1 VTFKIPKNSKQQALN
16 YDHYDLTFAQWCI
29 YGSQGLALAGVFAY
43 VFYRNVIVFLILIPF
58 GILYPLLKRKEE
70 KEKRLQQLNVEFKE
84 GILLLASF
92 LSAGYSV
99 ENAFA
104 SSVRELTLLFG
115 ENGLIT
121 REFKHIENQIK
132 INRSVEQALSE
143 FAARSGLDDVKNFAE
158 VFGAAKRSGGE
169 LVSIISHTANVI
181 RDKVSVRQEILTMS
195 ASKQFEQKVMNMIPF
210 FIVIYIDITSPGFF
224 HVMYTTAIGR
234 IVMTICMVLY
244 VSAFFISKKIMSI
257 EI

>member
-1 VTFKIPKNSKQQALN
+1 MR
-16 YDHYDLTFAQWCI
+16 YDDYVLTPAQWCI
-29 YGSQGLALAGVFAY
+29 YGAQGLALSGVFAY
-43 VFYRNVIVFLILIPF
+43 VFYRSVLVFLLLIPI
-58 GILYPLLKRKEE
+58 GILYPLIKRKEQ
-70 KEKRLQQLNVEFKE
+70 KEKRLQQLNIEFKE

-99 ENAFA
+99 ENAFS
-104 SSVRELTLLFG
+104 SSVRELILLFG

-121 REFKHIENQIK
+121 KEFRHIENQIK
-132 INRSVEQALSE
+132 INCSVEQALTE

-158 VFGAAKRSGGE
+158 VFVAAKRSGGE

-195 ASKQFEQKVMNMIPF
+195 ASKQFEQKVMNMIPIL
-210 FIVIYIDITSPGFF
+210 IVLYIDVTSPGFF
-224 HVMYTTAIGR
+224 HVMYTTYIGR
-234 IVMTICMVLY
+234 IVMTVCMMLY
-244 VSAFFISKKIMSI
+244 IVAFFISKKIMSI